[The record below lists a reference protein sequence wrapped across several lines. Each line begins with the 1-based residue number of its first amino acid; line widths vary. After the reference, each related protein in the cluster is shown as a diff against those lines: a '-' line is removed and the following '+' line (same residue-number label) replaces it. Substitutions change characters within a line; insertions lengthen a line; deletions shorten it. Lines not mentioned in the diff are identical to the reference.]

1 MMMGISSSATLS
13 FLSFLV
19 LLFSTGSWAANSNS
33 VHGDF
38 LQCLSSLQN
47 PSTPIPIFTPNN
59 SNFTTLF
66 RSSARNLRF
75 LSPNSTQPQFIIT
88 PTHESHVQAAVV
100 CCRKHGLDLKVRS
113 GGHDVEGLSYW
124 SDVPFVIVDLVDYRN
139 ITVDVEAKTAWIQ
152 AGASLGE
159 VYFKVANA
167 SKTLGFP
174 AGFCPTV
181 GVGGHISGGGFGA
194 LVRKYG
200 LASDQVIDARIVN
213 VDGKILDKRTMGKDL
228 FWAIRGGGASS
239 FGVILSWKVKLVDVT
254 PIVTVATVGR
264 TLKQG
269 ATDLVH
275 KWQFIAD
282 RLHEDVYI
290 GLTMTV
296 SNGSRAGE
304 KTVLAQF
311 SFMFLGGTDRLLRLM
326 EESFPELGLNRS
338 DCTEMREKTVLAQ
351 FSFMFL
357 GGTDRLLRLME
368 ESFPELGLNRSD
380 CTEMSWVE
388 SHVYFYAPGRPVEFL
403 WDRDHQT
410 KSFLK
415 VKSDYVREP
424 ISKAGLEGIWKRFM
438 GGQSAAMLW
447 TPMGARMNEISES
460 ELPYPHRAGNIY
472 NIMYVGNW
480 VQESESEKQIDWM
493 RRFYSYMG
501 RYVSK
506 NPRSAYLNYKDL
518 DLGQNQNGDSEVTR
532 YIKAR
537 SWGRKYFK
545 SNFERLVK
553 VKSMVDP
560 SNFFKNKQSIPPIK
574 SWGKN

>member
-1 MMMGISSSATLS
+1 MMGISSSATLS

-19 LLFSTGSWAANSNS
+19 LLFSTGSWATNSNS
-33 VHGDF
+33 VQGDF
-38 LQCLSSLQN
+38 LQCLTIHN
-47 PSTPIPIFTPNN
+47 PFVPIPIYTPKS

-75 LSPNSTQPQFIIT
+75 LSPNSTQPQFIIA

-124 SDVPFVIVDLVDYRN
+124 SDAPFVIVDLVDFSN
-139 ITVDVEAKTAWIQ
+139 ITVDVEAKTAWVQ
-152 AGASLGE
+152 AGASLGQ
-159 VYFKVANA
+159 VYFKVANS

-200 LASDQVIDARIVN
+200 LASDQVIDARIVT

-228 FWAIRGGGASS
+228 FWAIRV
-239 FGVILSWKVKLVDVT
+239 GVLPALELFSH
-254 PIVTVATVGR
+254 G
-264 TLKQG
+264 
-269 ATDLVH
+269 

-296 SNGSRAGE
+296 CNGSRAGE

-338 DCTEMREKTVLAQ
+338 DCI
-351 FSFMFL
+351 
-357 GGTDRLLRLME
+357 
-368 ESFPELGLNRSD
+368 
-380 CTEMSWVE
+380 EMSWVE

-403 WDRDHQT
+403 WDRDHET

-415 VKSDYVREP
+415 VKADYVREP

-438 GGQSAAMLW
+438 GGQSPAMLW

-518 DLGQNQNGDSEVTR
+518 DLGQN
-532 YIKAR
+532 
-537 SWGRKYFK
+537 
-545 SNFERLVK
+545 
-553 VKSMVDP
+553 
-560 SNFFKNKQSIPPIK
+560 
-574 SWGKN
+574 